1 MCHLSKHSVTVFLLV
16 LMLFVSSCSKVLRVY
31 QVESPKLS
39 EKDERYVYE
48 DDTVKVVYDFWY
60 EDGIML
66 FAMENKLDKAITID
80 WKKSHFSLNGLVYP
94 YWRDVARISTSGTAN
109 TWGSTYNRNF
119 WGFTS
124 FSSSSVASRDSKTS
138 LISPNSWIQRGD
150 YTIIGTYI
158 NQVDSKLKYLEQQQ
172 APRSELK
179 RTQAEYYNGPLLTQ
193 LPNTERFS
201 ANESPLTFRNYLT
214 YSIEGDNKEAVVD
227 NTFWVTEVETSIPK
241 QKKIKEKAYGE
252 KSGTRFIRIEK
263 NKNIQYPK
271 NNIYLGGVMLIPV
284 NYRGTRLTVSIAEIG
299 YSRLIK
305 NWLELGASYTVGFQD
320 ISVKWVGQNYES
332 VGLPIG
338 HTITFRANGYVPN
351 RRSVRMSLGLNAYT
365 GFYDK
370 LTQDEQQASSWGPYY
385 AGHNVKNINTKG
397 GGVEI
402 GVNLGGRGFNVNPY
416 FGFGIQNLSG
426 SVESLDGVE
435 RYRMNFTDA
444 VIGGGMRLRVQ
455 FPVR

>member
-227 NTFWVTEVETSIPK
+227 NTF
-241 QKKIKEKAYGE
+241 
-252 KSGTRFIRIEK
+252 
-263 NKNIQYPK
+263 
-271 NNIYLGGVMLIPV
+271 
-284 NYRGTRLTVSIAEIG
+284 
-299 YSRLIK
+299 
-305 NWLELGASYTVGFQD
+305 
-320 ISVKWVGQNYES
+320 
-332 VGLPIG
+332 
-338 HTITFRANGYVPN
+338 
-351 RRSVRMSLGLNAYT
+351 
-365 GFYDK
+365 
-370 LTQDEQQASSWGPYY
+370 
-385 AGHNVKNINTKG
+385 
-397 GGVEI
+397 
-402 GVNLGGRGFNVNPY
+402 
-416 FGFGIQNLSG
+416 
-426 SVESLDGVE
+426 
-435 RYRMNFTDA
+435 
-444 VIGGGMRLRVQ
+444 
-455 FPVR
+455 